1 MTCFIFKISNFT
13 FIETSPKTPTP
24 QSSQSDV
31 KISMLWTRNGEESTL
46 PPNID
51 TKIDIVSNIAWQN
64 IMKFII
70 NLFQC
75 YLLDIQKVKSH

>member
-1 MTCFIFKISNFT
+1 MICIISKKISNVT

-51 TKIDIVSNIAWQN
+51 TKIKNVNNILLQDILEIYDRPFSILCTFVA
-64 IMKFII
+64 
-70 NLFQC
+70 
-75 YLLDIQKVKSH
+75 KS

>member
-1 MTCFIFKISNFT
+1 MPHIQEFQVFVT

-31 KISMLWTRNGEESTL
+31 KISMVWTRNGEESTL

-51 TKIDIVSNIAWQN
+51 T
-64 IMKFII
+64 
-70 NLFQC
+70 
-75 YLLDIQKVKSH
+75 